1 MENNKIRVIILNDDC
16 SDISVF
22 YENDTHNKTFSSF
35 INEMAFS
42 HSNSYIMKTVHCED
56 LESERARKAFAILKI
71 ADEIF
76 PDATEYFDTLWNS
89 DELGVVDGAD
99 VY

>member
-22 YENDTHNKTFSSF
+22 YENATHSKTFSSF
-35 INEMAFS
+35 INEMALC
-42 HSNSYIMKTVHCED
+42 HSNSYVMKTVHCED
-56 LESERARKAFAILKI
+56 LESERACKAFAILKI

>member
-22 YENDTHNKTFSSF
+22 YENDTHSKTFSSF

-42 HSNSYIMKTVHCED
+42 HSNFYIMKTVHCED

>member
-1 MENNKIRVIILNDDC
+1 MENNKTRVIILNDDC

-22 YENDTHNKTFSSF
+22 YENDTHSKTFSSF
-35 INEMAFS
+35 INEMASS
-42 HSNSYIMKTVHCED
+42 HINSYAIKTVHCED
-56 LESERARKAFAILKI
+56 LESERTFKAFAILKI

-76 PDATEYFDTLWNS
+76 PDATEYFDILWNS